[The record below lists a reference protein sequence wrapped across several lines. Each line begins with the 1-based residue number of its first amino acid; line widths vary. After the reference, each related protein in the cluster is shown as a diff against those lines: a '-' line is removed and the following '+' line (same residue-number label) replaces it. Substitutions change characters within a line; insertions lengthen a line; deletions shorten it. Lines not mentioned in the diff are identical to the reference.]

1 MSRAAPKTNLT
12 PSNSAKPAAQAKQ
25 MPEAKQRPAGLHGGL
40 QMCTTTKI
48 PLTRAPLPMARRL
61 MQIATAIWAEACA
74 DESLSHVEFGALS
87 ALQQK
92 PNFDQISLA
101 AWVGVDRTNIGLI
114 IDGLVK
120 RGFVERGVNP
130 NDRRARRITV
140 TPTGKE
146 AFTRQTR
153 QTAIA
158 REKIL
163 GPLTAEERETFYDL
177 LERIIAANEQYSI
190 PGAGRRKRSG

>member
-1 MSRAAPKTNLT
+1 MPQTAPKTLPT
-12 PSNSAKPAAQAKQ
+12 PINSAKPAAKAEQ

-48 PLTRAPLPMARRL
+48 PLTRAPVPMARRL
-61 MQIATAIWAEACA
+61 VQITTAIWAEACA
-74 DESLSHVEFGALS
+74 DESLSHVEFGTLS
-87 ALQQK
+87 ALQQNSK
-92 PNFDQISLA
+92 LDQISLA

-114 IDGLVK
+114 IDGLEK
-120 RGFVERGVNP
+120 SGFVERSVNP
-130 NDRRARRITV
+130 DDRRARRIAV
-140 TPTGKE
+140 TPAGKE
-146 AFTRQTR
+146 AFIRQSR
-153 QTAIA
+153 HTALA

-163 GPLTAEERETFYDL
+163 APLTAEERETFYDL